1 MADPAIPPGA
11 GPYRRI
17 VLKLSGESFAH
28 TGERGIAM
36 EEVVAIGTQICKAA
50 QRGVQIAIVI
60 GGGNILRG
68 AQFRAGNS
76 RIQEATAHYMGM
88 LATVINGLALSDSLE
103 RFGVQTRV
111 MSAIDVHKVCEPF
124 IRRRAVRHLE
134 KGRVLVLVGGLGS
147 PYFTTDSAAAQ
158 RGVELAC
165 DVLLKATMVDGVYDK
180 DPRKHKDAV
189 RIPEISFQEVLER
202 RLKVMDQTAFA
213 LCQEQNLPVVVFD
226 MDAPDGLLRAAR
238 GEKIGTIVRNPA

>member
-1 MADPAIPPGA
+1 MAAA
-11 GPYRRI
+11 SSAAAYKRI
-17 VLKLSGESFAH
+17 LLKVSGEGFARPGQ
-28 TGERGIAM
+28 TTLDVERVCKLAEQLNALHREGIQ
-36 EEVVAIGTQICKAA
+36 VAC
-50 QRGVQIAIVI
+50 VI

-68 AQFRAGNS
+68 AHAEGLGIDRATGD
-76 RIQEATAHYMGM
+76 YMGM

-124 IRRRAVRHLE
+124 IRRRALRHLE
-134 KGRVLVLVGGLGS
+134 KGRVLVLVGGLGN
-147 PYFTTDSAAAQ
+147 PYFTTDTAAAQ

-165 DVLLKATMVDGVYDK
+165 DALFKATMVDGVYDK
-180 DPRKHKDAV
+180 DPRKFKDAV
-189 RIPEISFQEVLER
+189 RIPELSFQEVLEK

-213 LCQEQNLPVVVFD
+213 LCQEQNLPVIVFD

>member
-1 MADPAIPPGA
+1 MAAA
-11 GPYRRI
+11 SSAAAYKRI
-17 VLKLSGESFAH
+17 LLKVSGEGFARPGQ
-28 TGERGIAM
+28 TTLDVERVSKLAEQLNALHREGIQ
-36 EEVVAIGTQICKAA
+36 VAC
-50 QRGVQIAIVI
+50 VI

-68 AQFRAGNS
+68 AHAEGLGIDRATGD
-76 RIQEATAHYMGM
+76 YMGM

-124 IRRRAVRHLE
+124 IRRRALRHLE
-134 KGRVLVLVGGLGS
+134 KGRVLVLVGGLGN
-147 PYFTTDSAAAQ
+147 PYFTTDTAAAQ

-165 DVLLKATMVDGVYDK
+165 DALFKATMVDGVYDK
-180 DPRKHKDAV
+180 DPRKFKDAV
-189 RIPEISFQEVLER
+189 RIPELSFQEVLEK

-213 LCQEQNLPVVVFD
+213 LCQEQNLPVIVFD